1 MAIADFEKAIQLD
14 DTYINAYVYMA
25 KSYIREQN
33 YEKAIDHFRRSMQT
47 EENPSSLDGLGQC
60 FHMMG
65 KFEEAIYH
73 FDQAI
78 TLKPKDI
85 EFLKN
90 RA

>member
-1 MAIADFEKAIQLD
+1 MSHFHLGVSKLKSRLVREAKEDFK
-14 DTYINAYVYMA
+14 
-25 KSYIREQN
+25 
-33 YEKAIDHFRRSMQT
+33 RSMQT

>member
-1 MAIADFEKAIQLD
+1 
-14 DTYINAYVYMA
+14 
-25 KSYIREQN
+25 
-33 YEKAIDHFRRSMQT
+33 MQT